1 MGEPIFR
8 STEATLARIWGLA
21 PPGLPAFSLK
31 NSFPKIHHPT
41 ISLQHS
47 LQGCAR
53 FLKQYFCQFG
63 QIFVTR
69 CRDNFIYGKKRLNP
83 GSAYNSLAAIA

>member
-1 MGEPIFR
+1 MFHF
-8 STEATLARIWGLA
+8 L
-21 PPGLPAFSLK
+21 LK

-47 LQGCAR
+47 LQEYAR
-53 FLKQYFCQFG
+53 FLKQYSSQFE

-69 CRDNFIYGKKRLNP
+69 CKDNFIYGKKRLNP